1 MNPYVS
7 VLSVFHQSSARLC
20 ATHMGELQMEFS
32 AQMNLLRDRVKAK
45 RAVHTAHVFVSLY
58 TIEVGATRGAT
69 LIMLLFV
76 LSQLE

>member
-7 VLSVFHQSSARLC
+7 LLSVFQQSSARLC
-20 ATHMGELQMEFS
+20 AMHMGELQTEFS

-58 TIEVGATRGAT
+58 RTDVRATRGV
-69 LIMLLFV
+69 IMLMFV
-76 LSQLE
+76 LSQQR